1 MFLTFSVDLE
11 NGRLNATSS
20 LQKEWQHTKGRMQK
34 VAMQEAES
42 DRIKRFGSAHF
53 AAKMHPN
60 FMKIMQKPSKIHP
73 KLIKMVPRSDPK
85 ATLEIVLKKCSAPD
99 AFLKGFLC

>member
-1 MFLTFSVDLE
+1 
-11 NGRLNATSS
+11 
-20 LQKEWQHTKGRMQK
+20 MQK

-60 FMKIMQKPSKIHP
+60 FMKNHAKTFQNPSKIDQNGAQE
-73 KLIKMVPRSDPK
+73 RSESD
-85 ATLEIVLKKCSAPD
+85 LGNWVEKCSAPD
-99 AFLKGFLC
+99 MDFDGFLC

>member
-1 MFLTFSVDLE
+1 MFLTFPVDLE

-53 AAKMHPN
+53 AAKMHSN
-60 FMKIMQKPSKIHP
+60 FMKNHAKTSQNPSKIDQNGAQERSESD
-73 KLIKMVPRSDPK
+73 LGNCVEKMHRPGQ
-85 ATLEIVLKKCSAPD
+85 
-99 AFLKGFLC
+99 GF